1 MLMTKQRVNTCVRKP
16 LYSHCIKESWPV
28 IVVLTFAS
36 TVWVEDAGAI
46 AKPKIVMH

>member
-1 MLMTKQRVNTCVRKP
+1 MLMTKQRVNTCIRKP
-16 LYSHCIKESWPV
+16 LYSHCIKERWPV

-36 TVWVEDAGAI
+36 AVWVEDAGAI